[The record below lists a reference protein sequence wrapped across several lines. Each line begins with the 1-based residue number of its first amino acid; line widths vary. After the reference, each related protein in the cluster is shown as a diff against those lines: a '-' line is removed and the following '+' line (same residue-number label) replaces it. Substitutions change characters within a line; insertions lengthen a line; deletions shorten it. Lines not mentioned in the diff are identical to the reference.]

1 MKLYRRCLA
10 LLTALMLLL
19 PLTACAEETAPVLQ
33 IHQIEV
39 GCADAYLFRLGDVSI
54 MMDGGNDTNRT
65 PDQLMTYLRA
75 ADIGTLDAYIV
86 THYHDDHSGNLNLIL
101 GEFGDENTIV
111 YGPSQEVRKVYQPLA
126 AGVYQPLLDGDE
138 VTIGGIHIQCVG
150 PKQVRQE
157 GRINQDS
164 LNVLI
169 TYGQRRYLFT
179 GDFAHSGQYLDE
191 YREVVKDVDVLKF
204 PHHGM
209 EPFAIG
215 EKTFQLVS
223 PDVVLM
229 PGGGS
234 YKCRQ
239 FCEKNGFTG
248 EFFDNGD
255 GNVVI
260 LSDGETMEIFTLVEP
275 GQFADK

>member
-1 MKLYRRCLA
+1 MTRYTRCLA
-10 LLTALMLLL
+10 LIMALLMLLS
-19 PLTACAEETAPVLQ
+19 LTASAEEIAPVLQ
-33 IHQIEV
+33 IHQIEI
-39 GCADAYLFRLGDVSI
+39 GCADAYLFRLDDVTI
-54 MMDGGNDTNRT
+54 MMDGGNDTGRT
-65 PDQLMTYLRA
+65 PDALMEYLRA

-101 GEFGDENTIV
+101 GEFGDDDTIV
-111 YGPSQEVRKVYQPLA
+111 YGPSQEVRKIYQPMA
-126 AGVYQPLLDGDE
+126 AGAYQPMLDGDE
-138 VTIGGIHIQCVG
+138 VTIGGIQIKCLG

-179 GDFAHSGQYLDE
+179 GDHAHSDQFLGKYSEL
-191 YREVVKDVDVLKF
+191 VKDVDVLKF

-215 EKTFQLVS
+215 ARTFQLVS

-239 FCEKNGFTG
+239 FCKENGFTG
-248 EFFDNGD
+248 EFYDNGS
-255 GNVVI
+255 GHVVI
-260 LSDGETMEIFTLVEP
+260 LSDGESMEIFTQVEL